1 MPSHDTMFPPRSW
14 LPCLL
19 TASNIAAGFTSMIL
33 AASGRFDAAVYLLCL
48 AIVLDMLDGRVARL
62 LRATSEVG
70 RQLDSFCDAVS
81 FGAAPALLIYLAIL
95 HEMGVLGVAAALV
108 YLFAG
113 LYRLSRFNLVSDVHT
128 KARRTMGVPI
138 PIGAS
143 YLMAAVLMR
152 GELPAAAAA
161 AVVLAMAVGM
171 VSRRRLPELKGI
183 GPVTAM
189 LLVGVGNYLVFV
201 AWPNWYTVGWW
212 TLWNVFIVLAA
223 RIEDRRLA
231 LEPSVES

>member
-1 MPSHDTMFPPRSW
+1 MFPPRSW

-19 TASNIAAGFTSMIL
+19 TASNIAVGFTSMIL
-33 AASGRFDAAVYLLCL
+33 AAAGRFEAAVYLFVL
-48 AIVLDMLDGRVARL
+48 AFILDMLDGRVARL
-62 LRATSEVG
+62 LRATSEIG
-70 RQLDSFCDAVS
+70 RQLDSFSDAVS
-81 FGAAPALLIYLAIL
+81 FGAAPALLVYLAVL
-95 HEMGVLGVAAALV
+95 HEMGPAGLVPALL

-113 LYRLSRFNLVSDVHT
+113 LFRLSRFNLLSDVHT

-152 GELPAAAAA
+152 DRLPAAAAA
-161 AVVLAMAVGM
+161 VVVLAVAAGM
-171 VSRRRLPELKGI
+171 ISRGRLPDMKGL

-189 LLVGVGNYLVFV
+189 LLVGMVNYLVFV

-212 TLWNVFIVLAA
+212 TVWNLLIVLVA
-223 RIEDRRLA
+223 RVEDRRLA
-231 LEPSVES
+231 LAPSVET

>member
-19 TASNIAAGFTSMIL
+19 TASNIAAGFTAMIL
-33 AASGRFDAAVYLLCL
+33 AAAGRFDMAVYLLCL

-95 HEMGVLGVAAALV
+95 HELGPLGVAPALV

-143 YLMAAVLMR
+143 YLMAAVLLR
-152 GELPAAAAA
+152 GEIPTVAAAV
-161 AVVLAMAVGM
+161 VVLAMAAGM
-171 VSRRRLPELKGI
+171 VSRRRLPELKGM

-189 LLVGVGNYLVFV
+189 LLVGVVNYLVFV
-201 AWPNWYTVGWW
+201 AWPNWYTAGWW
-212 TLWNVFIVLAA
+212 TLWNVCIVLAA
-223 RIEDRRLA
+223 RVEDRRLA